1 MEDKE
6 MLNILEKIKICLKNN
21 SLDIAIDLITL
32 EIEALN
38 GITEKRCKNTIF
50 NYCNWYC
57 KNCYNLN
64 CKCNKKL

>member
-21 SLDIAIDLITL
+21 SLDIAINLITL
-32 EIEALN
+32 EIENLN
-38 GITEKRCKNTIF
+38 GITERRCKNTIF

-57 KNCYNLN
+57 NED
-64 CKCNKKL
+64 